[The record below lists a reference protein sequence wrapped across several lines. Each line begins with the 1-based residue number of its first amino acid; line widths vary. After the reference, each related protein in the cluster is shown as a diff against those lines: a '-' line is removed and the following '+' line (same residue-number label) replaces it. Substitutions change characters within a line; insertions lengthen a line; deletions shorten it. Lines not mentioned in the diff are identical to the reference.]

1 MGAVC
6 SKTPTMHRLSSSS
19 SFPSLLSHEKVGVR
33 HQKRVFFEEPLQT
46 YFFFSQLSGVSSMK
60 TRGS

>member
-46 YFFFSQLSGVSSMK
+46 FFFFLSFQVFPQ
-60 TRGS
+60 